1 MDPEIKS
8 HVESVQAETLKAI
21 EGLKTQWK
29 AHYEELKADGAK
41 SADVL
46 PKIDRALKRLDEV
59 EAIIQRP
66 VGTSGAAYSERTLG
80 QTVVESDGLKEF
92 LGRMKASD
100 GKSGYAR
107 GMSYTVPFQSL
118 FAQAEQKTTIT
129 SALVG
134 NETPGILQGQR
145 LPGIVKP
152 GIRRV
157 RVRDLMPRY
166 PTTSNLIEFVKE
178 NAFTNAAS
186 PVAETISKP
195 ESALTF
201 TIDSEPVRTIAHWI
215 PAAKQIL
222 DDFGQL
228 QAYIDQRLLEGLK
241 DEEDT
246 QILTG
251 DGAGAHLN
259 GLIMNCGTYDTARNV
274 ASDTYI
280 DKLNHAISQIED
292 VNLYPSG
299 IVLAPRDW
307 RTIQLIKEENG
318 SANTGP
324 YLLGGPAGNATPML
338 WGLPVATSTA
348 MTVGKFFVGA
358 FDTYCAVWDR
368 MDARVDVS
376 SEHSDYFIR
385 NMVAIR
391 AEERLALTVLRDDAV
406 LYGSFA

>member
-59 EAIIQRP
+59 EAIVQRP
-66 VGTSGAAYSERTLG
+66 VGTSGAAYDMRSLG
-80 QTVVESDGLKEF
+80 QIVVEADGLQEF

-100 GKSGYAR
+100 GSKGYAR
-107 GMSYTVPFQSL
+107 GMSYHIPFKSI
-118 FAQAEQKTTIT
+118 FAPEEKTTIT
-129 SALVG
+129 SSAVG
-134 NETPGILQGQR
+134 NATPGILTAQR
-145 LPGIVKP
+145 LPGISKP
-152 GIRRV
+152 GVRRV
-157 RVRDLMPRY
+157 RVRDLMPRF
-166 PTTSNLIEFVKE
+166 PTTSNSIEFVKE
-178 NAFTNAAS
+178 NAWTNAAS

-201 TIDSEPVRTIAHWI
+201 TIDHEAVRTLAHWV
-215 PAAKQIL
+215 PLAKQIL
-222 DDFGQL
+222 DDFSQL
-228 QAYIDQRLLEGLK
+228 QAYVDQRLIEGLK
-241 DEEDT
+241 DEEDN
-246 QILTG
+246 QLLTG
-251 DGAGAHLN
+251 DGVGAHVA

-299 IVLAPRDW
+299 IVLAPSDW
-307 RTIQLIKEENG
+307 RKIQLIKEENG

-368 MDARVDVS
+368 MDARIDIS
-376 SEHSDYFIR
+376 TEHADYWVR

-391 AEERLALTVLRDDAV
+391 AEERIAFTCTRDDAV